1 MYREV
6 TPNLGAHYGLTTQI
20 GRKLLEAGNLRGSE
34 GLLQQAWKEAPD
46 VASAPALLGVLYSQL
61 GDVERTEHALKLQP
75 GNGVSHH
82 LMSWALSEQGRWAEP
97 ADARRRVIELG
108 EDVWQPWTWLADL
121 QARAGDSDAARAA
134 QQTAHEPAGTDK
146 ERARIDSLAMQLTPV
161 DSIGADS
168 TESSPW

>member
-1 MYREV
+1 
-6 TPNLGAHYGLTTQI
+6 
-20 GRKLLEAGNLRGSE
+20 
-34 GLLQQAWKEAPD
+34 
-46 VASAPALLGVLYSQL
+46 
-61 GDVERTEHALKLQP
+61 VERTEQALKLQP

-134 QQTAHEPAGTDK
+134 QQTAHERAGTDE
-146 ERARIDSLAMQLTPV
+146 ERAQIDSLAMQLTPV
-161 DSIGADS
+161 DSIGVDS
-168 TESSPW
+168 TESTGLLARVHLCENLLHRVAEGIVLQDDSPARRVRRA